1 MLLALT
7 PESTGAPASA
17 APALTRPR
25 SIPPERLLMDAI
37 RCGDERLAPQVY
49 ASLLPAVHTTLSRVL
64 GTSGRA
70 QEQLT
75 GRCIERII
83 TEISSHPSPWVCK
96 LEAWATAVSARVAL
110 DVLRS
115 RTRSRAVEVSWGDT
129 MAQLSGDEQRAT
141 NPGSASDRLRWLLAE
156 LPEQQAQ
163 AVLMCDVMAL
173 VPTEVA
179 VILGVGLEHVRR
191 LLSAG
196 HERLSRA
203 LA

>member
-7 PESTGAPASA
+7 PDSTSAS
-17 APALTRPR
+17 PALARPR
-25 SIPPERLLMDAI
+25 SVPTERALIDAI
-37 RCGDERLAPQVY
+37 RSGDERLAPQVY
-49 ASLLPAVHTTLSRVL
+49 ASLLPAVHATLARVL
-64 GTSGRA
+64 GAPGRA

-83 TEISSHPSPWVCK
+83 AEVSSHPSPWVCK
-96 LEAWATAVSARVAL
+96 LEAWATAVAARVAL
-110 DVLRS
+110 DVLRG
-115 RTRSRAVEVSWGDT
+115 RARSRSVEVSWGDT
-129 MAQLSGDEQRAT
+129 MTQVSGDEQKT
-141 NPGSASDRLRWLLAE
+141 STVGSAIDRLRWLLAE
-156 LPEQQAQ
+156 LPEQQAE
-163 AVLMCDVMAL
+163 AVLMCDVMGL

-179 VILGVGLEHVRR
+179 VILGAGLEHIRR